1 MLMLYVNGLMPIV
14 IRLVNIIYG
23 LVFIVIGIYLGSGF

>member
-1 MLMLYVNGLMPIV
+1 VFIV

-23 LVFIVIGIYLGSGF
+23 LVLMIMGICLGCDF

>member
-1 MLMLYVNGLMPIV
+1 MLVLYVNGLVFIL

-23 LVFIVIGIYLGSGF
+23 LVFIVMGICLGCDF